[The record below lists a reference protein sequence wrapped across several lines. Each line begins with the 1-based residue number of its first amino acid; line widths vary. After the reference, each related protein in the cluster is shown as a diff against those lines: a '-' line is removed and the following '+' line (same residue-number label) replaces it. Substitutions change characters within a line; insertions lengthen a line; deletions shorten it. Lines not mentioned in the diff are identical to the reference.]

1 MMSIRLIRILYLFYT
16 LTILI
21 MCSDKQCYPNI
32 GLYCVY
38 VYKEIKLYLYCVYI
52 VLVIENQRVEFM
64 VLIICFDL
72 T

>member
-1 MMSIRLIRILYLFYT
+1 
-16 LTILI
+16 
-21 MCSDKQCYPNI
+21 MCSDKQGYPNI

-38 VYKEIKLYLYCVYI
+38 VYNEIKLYLYCAYI
-52 VLVIENQRVEFM
+52 VLIIENQCMEFI